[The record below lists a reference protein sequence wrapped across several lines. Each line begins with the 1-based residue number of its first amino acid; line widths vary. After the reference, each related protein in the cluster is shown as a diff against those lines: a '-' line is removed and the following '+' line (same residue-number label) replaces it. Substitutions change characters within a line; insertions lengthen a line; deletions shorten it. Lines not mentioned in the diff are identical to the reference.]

1 LTQTVEFGTLGGMA
15 DAPFPTTLLEFQRT
29 FPDEQACVAH
39 LERLR
44 WPKGFWCEHCGEA
57 GEPNRVRT
65 RPTVLFCRNC
75 RVQTRLTAGTVMHR
89 TKVPLLTWFW
99 GAYLATTL
107 TPGLSAVQFQRQMGI
122 KRYDTAFQ
130 VLHKLRA
137 AMVRPDWDPIGSD
150 GRHVEVD
157 ETFVG
162 GRTRGEGRGVTHKSL
177 VAAAVEVR
185 VLDKPRRNG
194 DRQLY
199 AGRLRL
205 ACVPDRGKA
214 SLEAFVG
221 ACVKKRTT
229 VVTDAWTGYDG
240 LSELGYRHHPIT
252 IRGDQSRTDESLPMV
267 HLVFSNLKAW
277 LKGTHHGVSSR
288 HLPAYL
294 NEFVF
299 RFNRR
304 FYPMSAVH
312 SVLGIA
318 MKSSGPTSDGLR
330 DGRWSPPGVL
340 KKALSA
346 STG

>member
-1 LTQTVEFGTLGGMA
+1 MA
-15 DAPFPTTLLEFQRT
+15 TAPFPKTLLEFQRT
-29 FPDEQACVAH
+29 FPDERACAAH

-44 WPKGFWCEHCGEA
+44 WADGFWCSDCGKA

-65 RPTVLFCRNC
+65 RPTVLFCRSC
-75 RVQTRLTAGTVMHR
+75 RTQTRLTAGTVMHGTR
-89 TKVPLLTWFW
+89 TPLLTWFW
-99 GAYLATTL
+99 GAYLATTQ
-107 TPGLSAVQFQRQMGI
+107 TPGLSAVQFQRQLGI
-122 KRYDTAFQ
+122 KRYETAFHL
-130 VLHKLRA
+130 LHKLRA
-137 AMVRPDWDPIGSD
+137 AMVRPDRDPIGSE
-150 GRHVEVD
+150 GWHVEVD

-162 GRTRGEGRGVTHKSL
+162 GRTRGEGRGRTHKAL
-177 VAAAVEVR
+177 VAGAVEVR

-194 DRQLY
+194 ERQLY

-205 ACVPDRGKA
+205 ACVPDRGKS
-214 SLEAFVG
+214 SLEEFVQ

-229 VVTDAWTGYDG
+229 VVTDAWTGYEDLPG
-240 LSELGYRHHPIT
+240 LGYRHHPIA
-252 IRGDQSRTDESLPMV
+252 IRGDQSRTDESLPMI

-277 LKGTHHGVSSR
+277 LLGTHHGVSHR

-304 FYPMSAVH
+304 FYPMTGVH

-318 MKSSGPTSDGLR
+318 MKTSGPTYDALHDGSWPHPAL
-330 DGRWSPPGVL
+330 V
-340 KKALSA
+340 KKTLSA